1 MLNTF
6 PLARNRDFLVSLAGR
21 CASRFGDEVA
31 VVALTLRL
39 QAAGARPYLVALLLA
54 AGLVPMVA
62 AAGPA
67 GRVADSADS
76 RRVLVTA
83 TATQAC
89 CCVPLILT
97 RQAAAMIV
105 LVALLGTGAAFS
117 QATWQAL
124 IPRVAGEENIGAA
137 TAAQQATFTLGTIL
151 APAVAGI
158 LAGAFGTGP
167 PLVLDAAT
175 FGVMTVA
182 ALAIRT
188 RRGGSMRHGAARPS
202 AATGP
207 DDARPDDARP
217 DDAAR
222 AERAGGWAALRRDSL
237 LAPLIVGLAAFVL
250 LGMMVNVVQVFLVR
264 ETLHAS
270 AAWYGGLEAITMA
283 GLAAGALAC
292 GRITTDAGRARAV
305 AGGAALMS
313 LAMLGFGT
321 APAVLVLVPLSVLI
335 GVGNGMVNVCVATL
349 VMTRIEERMR
359 GRVAAA
365 LGAVL
370 NGAAVGSLAAGAA
383 LTAALAPRQVY
394 LLAGGLG
401 CVVTAVLAA
410 RLRRGWA
417 RHADISFATEQS
429 RAWCRARERWRE
441 SRQAGCRRVTVRRP
455 ESPGARRSVGHG
467 AGLSVGIRGDPGRG
481 PTFRPGRA
489 EGGAA

>member
-1 MLNTF
+1 M
-6 PLARNRDFLVSLAGR
+6 AGR

-39 QAAGARPYLVALLLA
+39 QAAGAHPCLVALLLA
-54 AGLVPMVA
+54 AGLVPMIA
-62 AAGPA
+62 AAGPG

-83 TATQAC
+83 AMAQAC
-89 CCVPLILT
+89 CCGPLIFT
-97 RQAAAMIV
+97 RQAAVMIV
-105 LVALLGTGAAFS
+105 LAGLIGTGAAFS

-124 IPRVAGEENIGAA
+124 IPRMAGEEHIGAA

-151 APAVAGI
+151 APVVAGI
-158 LAGAFGTGP
+158 LAGTFGTGL
-167 PLVLDAAT
+167 PLVLDAVT
-175 FGVMTVA
+175 FGVMAVA

-188 RRGGSMRHGAARPS
+188 RRSAGLPRGAARPN
-202 AATGP
+202 AAAGLGAPEGLDGAGP
-207 DDARPDDARP
+207 DAGGRPQ
-217 DDAAR
+217 
-222 AERAGGWAALRRDSL
+222 RAGGWAALRRDPL
-237 LAPLIVGLAAFVL
+237 LAPLIAGLAAFVL

-283 GLAAGALAC
+283 ALAAGVLAC
-292 GRITTDAGRARAV
+292 GRLTTDAGRGRAV

-313 LAMLGFGT
+313 LAMLGCGT
-321 APAVLVLVPLSVLI
+321 APAVRVLVPLSVLC

-370 NGAAVGSLAAGAA
+370 NGASVASLAAGAA
-383 LTAALAPRQVY
+383 LTAVLAPRQVY

-417 RHADISFATEQS
+417 RRIDISLATEQS
-429 RAWCRARERWRE
+429 RA
-441 SRQAGCRRVTVRRP
+441 
-455 ESPGARRSVGHG
+455 
-467 AGLSVGIRGDPGRG
+467 
-481 PTFRPGRA
+481 
-489 EGGAA
+489 